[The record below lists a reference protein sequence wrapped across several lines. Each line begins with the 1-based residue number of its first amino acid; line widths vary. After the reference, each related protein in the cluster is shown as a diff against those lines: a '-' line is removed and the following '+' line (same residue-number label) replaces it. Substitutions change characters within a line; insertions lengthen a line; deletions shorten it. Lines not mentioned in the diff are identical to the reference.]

1 MIEKFLDKPY
11 WLAPMAGF
19 TDAGFRSIC
28 LSLGAGLVE
37 TEMVSTKGL
46 VYNSENTKELLYTFG
61 NYDRTAV
68 QLFGA
73 EPEFFARAMDMN
85 ELQHFCAVG
94 INMGCPMQKV
104 VKTGAGSALLNTPQI
119 ASEIIKT
126 VVKYANNRPVLVKF
140 RIGWDNEH
148 IVAVD
153 FAKMCED
160 SGASAI
166 TVHGRTREQM
176 YAGEANWEI
185 IDQVAKSV
193 SIPVIGNGDI
203 RCSKDALDRLSTT
216 SVSGVA
222 IARGA
227 LGNPWIF
234 SECTGTTCLK
244 SEIETIEYH
253 YKLLSKIIPES
264 RVVPLMRGHLNFYLK
279 HLKLGAKLR
288 DQLNRENDLQNLM
301 NIIKNCI
308 N

>member
-1 MIEKFLDKPY
+1 MIEKFLKTPY

-19 TDAGFRSIC
+19 TDPAFRSIC
-28 LSLGAGLVE
+28 LEFGAGLVE

-46 VYNSENTKELLYTFG
+46 CFGSENTRELLYSFG
-61 NYDRTAV
+61 EYDRTAV
-68 QLFGA
+68 QLFGS
-73 EPEFFARAMDMN
+73 EPEFFARALDMPI
-85 ELQHFCAVG
+85 LKDFCAIG

-104 VKTGAGSALLNTPQI
+104 VKTGAGSALLNDPKT

-126 VVKYANNRPVLVKF
+126 VVKHSNGRPVLVKF
-140 RIGWDNEH
+140 RIGWDEGH
-148 IVAVD
+148 IVAID

-176 YAGEANWEI
+176 YSGSANWQI
-185 IDQVAKSV
+185 IDAVAREV
-193 SIPVIGNGDI
+193 AIPVIGNGDI
-203 RCSKDALDRLSTT
+203 RTPDEAKFRLEGTD
-216 SVSGVA
+216 VSGVA

-234 SECTGTTCLK
+234 GECVGKLDTLGAY
-244 SEIETIEYH
+244 ETIERH
-253 YKLLSKIIPES
+253 YNLLTTIMPSD
-264 RVVPLMRGHLNFYLK
+264 RVVPLMRGHLNYYLK

-288 DQLNRENDLQNLM
+288 DQLNREPNLQNLM
-301 NIIKNCI
+301 NIIKNCT

>member
-19 TDAGFRSIC
+19 TDAAFRSIC
-28 LSLGAGLVE
+28 LSCGAGLVE

-46 VYNSENTKELLYTFG
+46 VYGSENTKELLYTFG

-68 QLFGA
+68 QLFGGEA
-73 EPEFFARAMDMN
+73 EFFSRALDME
-85 ELQHFCAVG
+85 ELQPFAAVG

-104 VKTGAGSALLNTPQI
+104 VKTGAGSALLNTPPL
-119 ASEIIKT
+119 ASDIIKT
-126 VVKYANNRPVLVKF
+126 VVKYANGRPVLVKF
-140 RIGWDNEH
+140 RIGWDNES
-148 IVAVD
+148 IVATD

-176 YAGEANWEI
+176 YSGEANWQI
-185 IDQVAKSV
+185 IDDVAKSV

-203 RCSKDALDRLSTT
+203 RSCPDARLRLVSTA
-216 SVSGVA
+216 VSGVA

-234 SECTGTTCLK
+234 ADCTGTDYPLK
-244 SEIETIEYH
+244 PIETIEQH
-253 YKLLSKIIPES
+253 YNLLLEIMPEN

-288 DQLNRENDLQNLM
+288 DQLNRETDLQNLM
-301 NIIKNCI
+301 NILKNCI

>member
-1 MIEKFLDKPY
+1 MKENFLKNPF
-11 WLAPMAGF
+11 LLGPMAGF

-28 LSLGAGLVE
+28 LDCGAGLVE

-46 VYNSENTKELLYTFG
+46 VYGSENTRELLFSFG
-61 NYDRTAV
+61 EYDRTAV
-68 QLFGA
+68 QLFGS
-73 EPEFFARAMDMN
+73 EPDFFARALEMPC
-85 ELQHFCAVG
+85 LSQFKAIG

-104 VKTGAGSALLNTPQI
+104 VKTGAGSALLNNPKL

-126 VVKYANNRPVLVKF
+126 VVKHSNNRPVMVKF
-140 RIGWDNEH
+140 RIGWDEGN
-148 IVAVD
+148 IVACD

-160 SGASAI
+160 SGASLI

-176 YAGEANWEI
+176 YLGKSNWDVI
-185 IDQVAKSV
+185 NDVAKAV
-193 SIPVIGNGDI
+193 SIDVIGNGDI
-203 RCSKDALDRLSTT
+203 RSASEASFRLNNTA
-216 SVSGVA
+216 VSGVA

-234 SECTGTTCLK
+234 ADCTNTDYKLTPL
-244 SEIETIEYH
+244 ETIEKH
-253 YKLLSKIIPES
+253 YNLLLEILPES

-288 DQLNRENDLQNLM
+288 DQLNRENDLQNL
-301 NIIKNCI
+301 IKILKNCI

>member
-1 MIEKFLDKPY
+1 MKEKFWDNPY
-11 WLAPMAGF
+11 WLGPMAGF

-28 LSLGAGLVE
+28 LSCGAGLVE

-46 VYNSENTKELLYTFG
+46 VYGSENTKELLYCFDG
-61 NYDRTAV
+61 FDRTAI
-68 QLFGA
+68 QLFGS
-73 EPEFFARAMDMN
+73 EPEFFARALEMPC
-85 ELQHFCAVG
+85 LSQFVAIG

-104 VKTGAGSALLNTPQI
+104 VKTGAGSALLNNPKL

-126 VVKYANNRPVLVKF
+126 VVRYANNRPVMVKF
-140 RIGWDNEH
+140 RIGWDEGS
-148 IVAVD
+148 IVACD

-160 SGASAI
+160 SGASVI

-176 YAGEANWEI
+176 YMGKANWDEI
-185 IDQVAKSV
+185 SKVAKSV

-203 RCSKDALDRLSTT
+203 RSGSEAQFRLENSQ
-216 SVSGVA
+216 VSGVA

-234 SECTGTTCLK
+234 SDCTNTDYPLTPL
-244 SEIETIEYH
+244 ETIEKH
-253 YKLLSKIIPES
+253 YNLLLEILPES

-279 HLKLGAKLR
+279 HLKLGSKLR
-288 DQLNRENDLQNLM
+288 DQLNRENDLQNL
-301 NIIKNCI
+301 IKILKNCI